1 MAPKI
6 LISDK
11 IEAVCPESF
20 KRAGFEVDEKSGLT
34 PEALGEIIGGYHGLV
49 VRSATKVTS
58 EILEKGAAGN
68 LKIVGRAGA
77 GLDNIDGAAAQRLN
91 VKVVN
96 TPGLNANAV
105 AELTIGLIII
115 LARKLWPAMESIK
128 AGRWEKKN
136 LGGYEIAG
144 KTIGLLGLGA
154 VGKLVAAKAI
164 GLGLKVLA
172 YDPIIGQKAIEAV
185 GAQAVGFE
193 ELFKLS
199 DYLSLHLPK
208 TKETANI
215 VDAKVLALMKPTSYL
230 INCARGGLVDEGAL
244 YAALKEKRLAG
255 AATDVFDKEP
265 PDPMPLMEL
274 ANFVAIPHLGAST
287 QEAQLAVA
295 EKVALLI
302 IGYLNGGELSGLAGG
317 V

>member
-1 MAPKI
+1 MALRI

-20 KRAGFEVDEKSGLT
+20 KRAGFEVDEKSGLS
-34 PEALGEIIGGYHGLV
+34 PEALGEIIGQYHGLV
-49 VRSATKVTS
+49 VRSATKVS
-58 EILEKGAAGN
+58 AAILEKGAAGN

-77 GLDNIDGAAAQRLN
+77 GLDNIDGQAAERFK

-105 AELTIGLIII
+105 AELTIALSII

-136 LGGYEIAG
+136 LGGYEVMG
-144 KTIGLLGLGA
+144 KTMGLLGLGA
-154 VGKLVAAKAI
+154 VGKLVAAKAL

-172 YDPIIGQKAIEAV
+172 HDPLIGSQEIEAV
-185 GAQAVGFE
+185 GAKAVGFE
-193 ELFKLS
+193 ELFQLS

-215 VDAKVLALMKPTSYL
+215 VDGKVLALMKPSAYL
-230 INCARGGLVDEGAL
+230 INCARGGLIDQGAL
-244 YAALKEKRLAG
+244 FEALKENRLAG

-265 PDPMPLMEL
+265 PDPMPLMGL
-274 ANFVAIPHLGAST
+274 PNFVAIPHLGAST
-287 QEAQLAVA
+287 EEAQLAVA
-295 EKVALLI
+295 EKVALLMI
-302 IGYLNGGELSGLAGG
+302 DYLSGSAGG
-317 V
+317 L